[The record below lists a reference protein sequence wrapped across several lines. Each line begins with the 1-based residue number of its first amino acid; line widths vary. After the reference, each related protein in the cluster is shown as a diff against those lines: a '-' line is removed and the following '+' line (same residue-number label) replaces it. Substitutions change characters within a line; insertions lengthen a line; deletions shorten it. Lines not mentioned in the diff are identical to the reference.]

1 MHHMQ
6 SYIFPM
12 GGCVPLPCLYR
23 HHFNKTSDIPV
34 RLPSVAPKIDTFLLS
49 LLILTRRTLKKRIN
63 KNLT

>member
-49 LLILTRRTLKKRIN
+49 LLILTRRT
-63 KNLT
+63 